1 METPELAVLNWQLI
15 NFQSG
20 SKWPWH
26 DSILP
31 AGRTLRSDAMY
42 VQPWARLSWR
52 AWAAGSAPWGE
63 IWEDRWMGRK
73 AHGAASLLHAWDR
86 CSWSTFGAKKRC
98 RVILWTPRL
107 PTSLALVIAQVAVS
121 AKDAFDA
128 LFAATSAALIARLS
142 TDPPASELY
151 RACGFIIQYL
161 LHDWVKSQNVEYG
174 VAPTRQQ
181 LVRQACSLFRTAF

>member
-31 AGRTLRSDAMY
+31 AGSTLRSDAMY

-73 AHGAASLLHAWDR
+73 AHGAVSLLHAWDR
-86 CSWSTFGAKKRC
+86 RSWSTFGAKKRC